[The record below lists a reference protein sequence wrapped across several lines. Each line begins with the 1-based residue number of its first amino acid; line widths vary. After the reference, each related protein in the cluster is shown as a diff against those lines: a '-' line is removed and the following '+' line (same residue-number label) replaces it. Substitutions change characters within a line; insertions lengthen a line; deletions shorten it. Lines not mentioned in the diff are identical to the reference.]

1 MRLDWGEI
9 GENSGKER
17 GEPIPLAGNEL
28 YHLWRL
34 PMVADL
40 EVKSRKLMGCSGVFL
55 RSGCRCKGRKPGVVM
70 ECERNKDI
78 LFIYIRHI

>member
-1 MRLDWGEI
+1 
-9 GENSGKER
+9 
-17 GEPIPLAGNEL
+17 
-28 YHLWRL
+28 
-34 PMVADL
+34 MVADL

-55 RSGCRCKGRKPGVVM
+55 RSVCRCKGRKAGVVM